1 MASIATCPQCA
12 KQLAVPETATAADH
26 AECPFCEATFLLAN
40 VVQLAVP
47 AVRIISMG
55 AEVETPESP
64 AIELPAAVEAAVE
77 TAELLED
84 ENSATEPT
92 PEIATEEPALDAL
105 PSWEARL
112 KRALESDTT
121 EMTSAVET
129 PDEAEKNIAP
139 QPTQV
144 ERPDFEFQ
152 AEAPVDDE
160 PIPPELAAEQPD
172 DFTSGVKSPDSLE
185 KLFEADLG
193 TPEITARVS
202 DSPAPDA
209 HAALAASIQSNSR
222 QRTPRRS
229 WAKIATVMGST
240 SVVGTLLGLYA
251 LLWILGPS
259 GDLIGLANYLPESI
273 LPATSTP
280 APTTALAEDDTPNTP
295 LPEPEEPT
303 KTPVAE
309 PEQLADT
316 NPIPEAVAEPE
327 MVADTAPAEP
337 VHHDEQVQPA
347 TTEQPIAALPVAT
360 SISAEQFAGHVAA
373 ARNALPAFIQG
384 DFSTKAATAR
394 KGRAYMMLC
403 QLAEHF
409 DFTHQ
414 LGLAPD
420 AQAGVENAKALFGEL
435 FANAKALGDLSK
447 IASRWWEH
455 NARSNQGICLAGYVQ
470 GAQPAG
476 KHTLCLVVPS
486 GQQTAQNGIPVLVDR
501 PTVAVG
507 SRIGVVGRIATQGE
521 KELQSLGIDM
531 PQVVVS
537 QQSYDLP

>member
-12 KQLAVPETATAADH
+12 KQLAVPETATAVDH

-47 AVRIISMG
+47 AVRIIGMG
-55 AEVETPESP
+55 AEAETPKSP
-64 AIELPAAVEAAVE
+64 AVEPPAAAEALKE
-77 TAELLED
+77 TA
-84 ENSATEPT
+84 ATS
-92 PEIATEEPALDAL
+92 EIAAEEPALDAL

-121 EMTSAVET
+121 EMSSGVEAVSEATET
-129 PDEAEKNIAP
+129 VAQEPRQIEPI
-139 QPTQV
+139 
-144 ERPDFEFQ
+144 DFELQ
-152 AEAPVDDE
+152 AEAPLDDE
-160 PIPPELAAEQPD
+160 PIAPELAAEQPD
-172 DFTSGVKSPDSLE
+172 DFTKDVKSSDTFE

-209 HAALAASIQSNSR
+209 HAELAASMQSNSR
-222 QRTPRRS
+222 QRAPRRS
-229 WAKIATVMGST
+229 WIKIATLMAGT

-280 APTTALAEDDTPNTP
+280 APTTALAEDDTPSPP
-295 LPEPEEPT
+295 LPEPEEPE
-303 KTPVAE
+303 TPVAE

-327 MVADTAPAEP
+327 MVADTVPAPAEP

-347 TTEQPIAALPVAT
+347 TTEQPVAALPVAAN
-360 SISAEQFAGHVAA
+360 ISAEQFAGQVAA
-373 ARNALPAFIQG
+373 ARNALPAFIEG

-435 FANAKALGDLSK
+435 FANAEAQGDLSK

-455 NARSNQGICLAGYVQ
+455 NARSNQGICLTGYVQ
-470 GAQPAG
+470 NTRPAG
-476 KHTLCLVVPS
+476 NRTLCLVVPG
-486 GQQTAQNGIPVLVDR
+486 GQQAAQNGFPVLVDR

-507 SRIGVVGRIATQGE
+507 SRIGVVGRIAMQGE
-521 KELQSLGIDM
+521 KELVSLGIDM